1 MTNNIEF
8 YDYKLKKKIIISDYI
23 ENDTLYTHRRTF
35 LEHNIDFNN
44 SIFVNNFIE
53 IKKTTFLSEISKT
66 NNIIINNNIQKQ
78 EDNKDNKDNKD
89 IKKET
94 YKYFSLLKK
103 YPDLMLFVYMIKNNN
118 LNDIIYFL
126 KKYYIK
132 NKQIYNIIKNNQVEL
147 IDMIK
152 SQPDIIIDFFQKTD
166 NLYSYNLNF
175 TSVINYFANSFSNNS
190 IVYQIEDLFPD
201 VPTEN
206 INELIQVFTNNVLI
220 I

>member
-1 MTNNIEF
+1 MTNYIEF
-8 YDYKLKKKIIISDYI
+8 YDYKFKKKIIISDYI
-23 ENDTLYTHRRTF
+23 ENDTLYTYRKTF
-35 LEHNIDFNN
+35 LEQNIDFNN

-66 NNIIINNNIQKQ
+66 NNIIINNNIQKP
-78 EDNKDNKDNKD
+78 EHNKNHKD

-126 KKYYIK
+126 KKYYIQ

-147 IDMIK
+147 IEMIK
-152 SQPDIIIDFFQKTD
+152 SQPDIIMDFFKKTD
-166 NLYSYNLNF
+166 RISIFKNFLN
-175 TSVINYFANSFSNNS
+175 T
-190 IVYQIEDLFPD
+190 L
-201 VPTEN
+201 
-206 INELIQVFTNNVLI
+206 
-220 I
+220 